1 MALAIVFS
9 AASLLICGFSFIYFQ
24 AYLRRRTGAKR
35 ILAEFEEEVNNIVA
49 TIDAAAD
56 RDITLVEERVRSLKT
71 LLDAADRRIAAYAR
85 EMDSRASQETAY
97 AALNQGGGLAPSAPE
112 PPHTEKPAPQPAYSE
127 PSAASPAAT
136 AARANPDPVA
146 RAKSGGT
153 IALPLGEGP
162 RFIKSPSPVKPKP
175 RPLTERV
182 SELSQN
188 GLSPEA
194 IASRLGVT
202 ISEVD
207 LALAVSER
215 RQSAPGN
222 G

>member
-24 AYLRRRTGAKR
+24 AYLRRRTGTKR

-56 RDITLVEERVRSLKT
+56 RDITLVEERVRSLKA
-71 LLDAADRRIAAYAR
+71 LLDAADRRITAYAR
-85 EMDSRASQETAY
+85 EMDSRAAQETAY
-97 AALNQGGGLAPSAPE
+97 AALSR
-112 PPHTEKPAPQPAYSE
+112 PPAQAAPQP
-127 PSAASPAAT
+127 PSAEAPAVPPAAQ
-136 AARANPDPVA
+136 AKARAL
-146 RAKSGGT
+146 SGGT
-153 IALPLGEGP
+153 IALPLGDGP
-162 RFIKSPSPVKPKP
+162 RFVKSPNPVKPKP

-215 RQSAPGN
+215 RQSSAESSD
-222 G
+222 

>member
-1 MALAIVFS
+1 MTLALLFS

-24 AYLRRRTGAKR
+24 AYLRRRTGSQR
-35 ILAEFEEEVNNIVA
+35 ILTEFEEEVNNIIA
-49 TIDAAAD
+49 TIDAATD

-85 EMDSRASQETAY
+85 EMNSRAAQEAAYTA
-97 AALNQGGGLAPSAPE
+97 LGRSAP
-112 PPHTEKPAPQPAYSE
+112 PQPAEPAAPAAKSE
-127 PSAASPAAT
+127 PSARQAGPAAP
-136 AARANPDPVA
+136 ADSSAKADAVDRAL
-146 RAKSGGT
+146 SGGT
-153 IALPLGEGP
+153 IALPLGP
-162 RFIKSPSPVKPKP
+162 RFIHSPNPVRPKP
-175 RPLTERV
+175 RPLPERV

-194 IASRLGVT
+194 IAARLGVT

-215 RQSAPGN
+215 RQAGPAL
-222 G
+222 